1 MMNLAC
7 QPLRRRAILSLQRE
21 DLTVEEEE
29 EEEGE
34 YDSDYLAYDSEFGY
48 GSDFDFLGLT
58 VSVFFTCC
66 VCSSSLLFLNHNQWT
81 EEFLGGGKG

>member
-1 MMNLAC
+1 MNLAC

-29 EEEGE
+29 EEGE

-48 GSDFDFLGLT
+48 GSDFDF
-58 VSVFFTCC
+58 
-66 VCSSSLLFLNHNQWT
+66 WD
-81 EEFLGGGKG
+81 